1 MRESWTPSSLKWLAQ
16 RMGERLVS
24 LADIR
29 PSRLFKV
36 MVKYY
41 ILGAMESD
49 CLMQTVTKTSYEY
62 KMREREIPSRFPN
75 ALSPKAQPF
84 PQGESWNSAE
94 PSLLLSG
101 WGTWGLEWENSLREH
116 RKLVTRA
123 EQEPELLIVQ
133 SWIEIPGPRITDSNP
148 SSVT

>member
-16 RMGERLVS
+16 RIGERLVS

-49 CLMQTVTKTSYEY
+49 WCRQSQKQATNIKWGGKGKFLQDFQMLYLQ
-62 KMREREIPSRFPN
+62 RPSHFLKEN
-75 ALSPKAQPF
+75 LGTQLNQVSF
-84 PQGESWNSAE
+84 WVDGESD
-94 PSLLLSG
+94 
-101 WGTWGLEWENSLREH
+101 SLREH
-116 RKLVTRA
+116 PKLVTRA

-133 SWIEIPGPRITDSNP
+133 SWIEIPGSRVTDSNP